1 MTDLNEEV
9 KNEVNETVE
18 EMKSKIDEIS
28 NKSYENFIDGA
39 KEYLEYLAKLRRTQ
53 DIQVKI
59 NAVRLHILPF
69 FKKTKTTYN
78 R

>member
-28 NKSYENFIDGA
+28 
-39 KEYLEYLAKLRRTQ
+39 KEADKVTG
-53 DIQVKI
+53 
-59 NAVRLHILPF
+59 
-69 FKKTKTTYN
+69 
-78 R
+78 